1 MFANPVESF
10 VQILT
15 TMWNLLIQ
23 CEEDDWTFG
32 FFLYSLY
39 HVDKIRMY
47 V

>member
-23 CEEDDWTFG
+23 CEEDV
-32 FFLYSLY
+32 LYSLY